1 MTEDKAG
8 MLDLAAG
15 YWQMYA
21 KCLLAADDEE
31 GPPPSN
37 NAEENKIQFHDNG
50 NGTYHLLGIENLP
63 SHQLTEATV
72 GLCGCITIQMLRR
85 ILSPFTK
92 GKLTWPD
99 EELDSVL
106 QDLVPRSLE
115 RYTKEMEKLHSRTLQ
130 LNSITAG
137 GTTSRLGLGALF
149 GLKSKSTV
157 AEMAIYCPACQVED
171 LPNAEVC
178 KACGSKPPWTVASLA
193 KESIQQTVDK
203 VTICTGRLGRN
214 PDRMNWADAT
224 EEENLGAWEVMR
236 DNPGAIVEKQIDAS
250 DSDTEPPEVV
260 GNSSILDRLAEQ
272 MGIKGHICDSDD
284 EPVTDLAAG
293 ILQAAAK
300 RQDETL
306 PGFKSIIKRS
316 RAAMRRETHQKI
328 EKISTPPSY
337 VKEVTEKARA
347 YDETM
352 ATSTTLEA
360 TQLRAALD
368 HRRKDKSCRAIGR
381 PCLWQGVLDYTP
393 ASMATDPGVG
403 PHAQSGP

>member
-1 MTEDKAG
+1 MDSMPYKKRATSMPADLSEPLSEKCHQKKCRQLPALEAQATLHRMDIQEDFGTMQPAATEAAEKEAANIDAPSAPPMAMDTEGSQTKPILTGFVRASLDPDQPGPTEMTEDKAG

-37 NAEENKIQFHDNG
+37 NAEENKIQVHDNG

-63 SHQLTEATV
+63 SHQLTAATV

-85 ILSPFTK
+85 ILSPFTR

-137 GTTSRLGLGALF
+137 GTTGRLGLGALF

-157 AEMAIYCPACQVED
+157 AEMAIYCPACQVEN

-193 KESIQQTVDK
+193 KESIQ
-203 VTICTGRLGRN
+203 IR
-214 PDRMNWADAT
+214 
-224 EEENLGAWEVMR
+224 
-236 DNPGAIVEKQIDAS
+236 
-250 DSDTEPPEVV
+250 
-260 GNSSILDRLAEQ
+260 
-272 MGIKGHICDSDD
+272 
-284 EPVTDLAAG
+284 
-293 ILQAAAK
+293 
-300 RQDETL
+300 
-306 PGFKSIIKRS
+306 
-316 RAAMRRETHQKI
+316 
-328 EKISTPPSY
+328 
-337 VKEVTEKARA
+337 
-347 YDETM
+347 
-352 ATSTTLEA
+352 
-360 TQLRAALD
+360 
-368 HRRKDKSCRAIGR
+368 
-381 PCLWQGVLDYTP
+381 
-393 ASMATDPGVG
+393 
-403 PHAQSGP
+403 